1 MTELAG
7 HDDHVAL
14 VDVVTQRQVSY
25 RELRE
30 LISREAT
37 ALREAVGTDGIAAV
51 FAANDVASI
60 VALYAGFA
68 AGIPIAL
75 FDRALDEERAR
86 ALIDRYRPEVIR
98 GRVLDP
104 AAPRGGVSPHRD
116 LALLLST
123 SGTIGSPKLV
133 RLSASAVTS
142 NARSIAD
149 ALGLG
154 PDEVA
159 ITSLPIHY
167 AYGLSVLTSHLA
179 AGATVALT
187 DHAVISDAFW
197 QACRD
202 HGVTSLAGVPY
213 SYEMLRRIDLGRVA
227 PASLRTLTQAGGALD
242 PDLVRKF
249 HSIATDRGGGLFV
262 MYGQTEATARIAV
275 LPPSELPARADSVG
289 KAIPGGTLA
298 VEAGEVVYRGPN
310 VMMGYAEHRDDLAR
324 GDELG
329 GVLHTGDLGELDGD
343 GFLRITGRS
352 RRIAKVFGRR
362 VNLDELEA
370 LAHRFAAGS
379 AVAVIAGRDRV
390 RVFVE
395 GGGASVVDATR
406 RGLAA
411 ATGAHGSGFEV
422 VELAALPRLASG
434 KLDYRA
440 LGGDS

>member
-1 MTELAG
+1 
-7 HDDHVAL
+7 
-14 VDVVTQRQVSY
+14 
-25 RELRE
+25 
-30 LISREAT
+30 
-37 ALREAVGTDGIAAV
+37 
-51 FAANDVASI
+51 
-60 VALYAGFA
+60 
-68 AGIPIAL
+68 
-75 FDRALDEERAR
+75 
-86 ALIDRYRPEVIR
+86 
-98 GRVLDP
+98 
-104 AAPRGGVSPHRD
+104 
-116 LALLLST
+116 
-123 SGTIGSPKLV
+123 
-133 RLSASAVTS
+133 
-142 NARSIAD
+142 
-149 ALGLG
+149 
-154 PDEVA
+154 
-159 ITSLPIHY
+159 
-167 AYGLSVLTSHLA
+167 
-179 AGATVALT
+179 
-187 DHAVISDAFW
+187 
-197 QACRD
+197 
-202 HGVTSLAGVPY
+202 
-213 SYEMLRRIDLGRVA
+213 
-227 PASLRTLTQAGGALD
+227 
-242 PDLVRKF
+242 
-249 HSIATDRGGGLFV
+249 SIATDRGGGLFV